1 MEVHYRRKSK
11 RISKEKIN
19 LIVSGVLPATTDLQK
34 YHLESVKK
42 HPDVLAIGHVI
53 HDHREEQVLYN
64 KKFKNLI
71 DRCQK
76 NSWNSK
82 EFGKLLGYTNLID
95 LRKIDYKNDVIVV
108 NYSLNNKGII
118 SFWKNKSGTEMKKEL
133 ELLQKMRN
141 VNPYI
146 EINIHYESP

>member
-1 MEVHYRRKSK
+1 MQLIYKYVIESDKVGLCSIKHIHDEALNKINKIMEVHDRRKSK

-19 LIVSGVLPATTDLQK
+19 LIVRGVLPATTDLQK

-64 KKFKNLI
+64 KKFKKLI

-82 EFGKLLGYTNLID
+82 VQTFTCFYYFHL
-95 LRKIDYKNDVIVV
+95 
-108 NYSLNNKGII
+108 
-118 SFWKNKSGTEMKKEL
+118 
-133 ELLQKMRN
+133 
-141 VNPYI
+141 
-146 EINIHYESP
+146 